1 MMFQSSN
8 TTKAKDIVKLIPF
21 YATVGGVCYLSFRV
35 IKPRSPVNPSIKKE
49 SPKVVDG
56 FDIEELGESTAF
68 CRCWRSSKFPFC
80 DGAHTKYNNEQ
91 KDNVGPLI
99 IKKK

>member
-1 MMFQSSN
+1 MQ
-8 TTKAKDIVKLIPF
+8 
-21 YATVGGVCYLSFRV
+21 
-35 IKPRSPVNPSIKKE
+35 PVNPALKKE

-68 CRCWRSSKFPFC
+68 CRCWRSTKFPYC
-80 DGAHTKYNNEQ
+80 DGAHTKYNKEHQ
-91 KDNVGPLI
+91 DNVGPLI